1 MAWKECHRV
10 SLRRE
15 FVELA
20 SVEGACM
27 STLCQRFGIARKTG
41 YKWLARYRAEGLD
54 ALADRSRRPHR
65 FRNPTTAEVEAAV
78 LDAHGQHPAWG
89 GRKLHHWLV
98 RRGVAAVPAPST
110 ITAILR
116 RHGRL
121 VPDPDAK
128 PARTRRDWIRF
139 EHPEPNDLWQMDFKG
154 EFTLVDGN
162 ICYPLT
168 ILDDH
173 SRYALGLRACGD
185 QQRTTVQKHL
195 IDVFRRYG
203 LPRKMLMD
211 NGSPWAVTHCPGAYT
226 RLTVW
231 LLRLGV
237 RVRHG
242 HPYHPQT
249 QGKDERFHRTLKLE
263 VVSRGPL
270 DNLSHAQRRF
280 DPWREM
286 YNHERPHESL
296 GMAVPASRYRVSA
309 RVFPEVLPPV
319 EYAEDVVVRKVNPVG
334 QFSFRGRTWKIS
346 EAFDGEPIGLR
357 ATIQDGHWDLD
368 YCGEKIG
375 HIDTTAPKKRPNSP
389 VDVRP
394 RPEIGEAQ
402 LLPAAGTDSEPAVGL
417 DSGPN

>member
-1 MAWKECHRV
+1 MAWKGCDRV

-41 YKWLARYRAEGLD
+41 YKWLARYRADGLG
-54 ALADRSRRPHR
+54 APADRSRRPRR
-65 FRNPTTAEVEAAV
+65 FRTPTAPELEARV
-78 LDAHGQHPAWG
+78 SDARDQHPVWG
-89 GRKLHHWLV
+89 GRKSHHWLDQ
-98 RRGVAAVPAPST
+98 RGVVDVPSPGT
-110 ITAILR
+110 ITAILG

-121 VPDPDAK
+121 DH
-128 PARTRRDWIRF
+128 PASGSARPRRDWIRF

-154 EFTLVDGN
+154 DFALVDGN
-162 ICYPLT
+162 TCYPLT

-173 SRYALGLRACGD
+173 PRYALGIRACGG
-185 QQRTTVQKHL
+185 QQRATAQEHL
-195 IDVFRRYG
+195 TDVFRRYG
-203 LPRKMLMD
+203 LPRKMLTD
-211 NGSPWAVTHCPGAYT
+211 NGGPWAVTHTPGAYT

-263 VVSRGPL
+263 VISRGPL
-270 DNLSHAQRRF
+270 DDMTHARRRF
-280 DPWREM
+280 DHWREP
-286 YNHERPHESL
+286 YNRERPHESL
-296 GMAVPASRYRVSA
+296 GMAVPASRYRVSG

-319 EYAEDVVVRKVNPVG
+319 EYAADVRVREVNPVG
-334 QFSFRGRTWKIS
+334 QFSFLGRVWKVS
-346 EAFDGEPIGLR
+346 EAFGGEPIGPR
-357 ATIQDGHWDLD
+357 ATTEDSVWDVH
-368 YCGEKIG
+368 YCGDKIG
-375 HIDTTAPKKRPNSP
+375 QIDMRTPKTKSNPP

-394 RPEIGEAQ
+394 RPEIGEARIIHSMG
-402 LLPAAGTDSEPAVGL
+402 AE
-417 DSGPN
+417 SGPK